1 MEKSKKSTN
10 LILLTVWIIV
20 FCIVNYICLSTLHA
34 ITSGDFEYFSRQSR
48 LQNNHKNRW
57 MNQGKGTRYSTS
69 IDDIHG
75 VYVNA
80 SKLTSNQLVNQFLNS
95 ISGTNINAIVLDIKT
110 ERGTINFRIQNKT
123 ANQIGAVTNTIPN
136 IENLIALL
144 HEKNYYVIGRI
155 VTFMDPMLAKSDKS
169 LAVVTRN
176 GEIFKD
182 KAGYYWV
189 NPYQKG
195 AWNYNIGIAKECATL
210 GFDEIQFDYVR
221 FSTEADRLCD
231 YKGAKGIL
239 KKDIIT
245 QFIKCASD
253 NLHKQQVNVSADVFG
268 AIIGSEIDSSIVGQ
282 DYKEMS
288 KYLDYIC
295 PMIYPSHYGN
305 GYYGLAV
312 PDLQPYELI
321 MNALEDSNQLLARDN
336 NTQTMAKVRPWLQDF
351 TAKWK
356 KQHQVY
362 GTRQVRDQIN
372 AVYDSGHQEW
382 LLWNSSSRYTTRALK

>member
-169 LAVVTRN
+169 LAVVSDPANLT
-176 GEIFKD
+176 D
-182 KAGYYWV
+182 
-189 NPYQKG
+189 
-195 AWNYNIGIAKECATL
+195 
-210 GFDEIQFDYVR
+210 
-221 FSTEADRLCD
+221 LCGTHD
-231 YKGAKGIL
+231 DIL
-239 KKDIIT
+239 IPSSCLNAVVTGLISRTFLRDDII
-245 QFIKCASD
+245 ASD
-253 NLHKQQVNVSADVFG
+253 DFHG
-268 AIIGSEIDSSIVGQ
+268 AA
-282 DYKEMS
+282 
-288 KYLDYIC
+288 
-295 PMIYPSHYGN
+295 
-305 GYYGLAV
+305 YYEN
-312 PDLQPYELI
+312 PDLYEKEKI
-321 MNALEDSNQLLARDN
+321 
-336 NTQTMAKVRPWLQDF
+336 PW
-351 TAKWK
+351 
-356 KQHQVY
+356 V
-362 GTRQVRDQIN
+362 V
-372 AVYDSGHQEW
+372 
-382 LLWNSSSRYTTRALK
+382 